1 MIITEL
7 ELKSP
12 SIPFFKGGIFLCRLL
27 PSLAKHALSKAEG
40 RGRGDFGAEW
50 RRELFDELRFQD
62 ASDLLKL
69 FDGFTGQNQA
79 GLPTQ
84 DVK

>member
-1 MIITEL
+1 MIIAEL
-7 ELKSP
+7 KLKSP

-50 RRELFDELRFQD
+50 RRELFDELRSQD
-62 ASDLLKL
+62 TSVVSQK
-69 FDGFTGQNQA
+69 FVT
-79 GLPTQ
+79 
-84 DVK
+84 